1 MFPLKFRVILTLRFL
16 HVQILLHRPV
26 LARSLDITGVLG
38 VEPTEDRLLNDIRY
52 GSLKKCVESAM
63 WIIDIIYELVSS
75 SRWPR
80 NLLGAWWYSLYYSKF
95 SFQGK
100 QDKD

>member
-1 MFPLKFRVILTLRFL
+1 MILTLRFL

-26 LARSLDITGVLG
+26 LARILDTTGVLG
-38 VEPTEDRLLNDIRY
+38 VEPTEDRLLNDIGY
-52 GSLKKCVESAM
+52 GSLKKCVESAV
-63 WIIDIIYELVSS
+63 WIIDIIYELV